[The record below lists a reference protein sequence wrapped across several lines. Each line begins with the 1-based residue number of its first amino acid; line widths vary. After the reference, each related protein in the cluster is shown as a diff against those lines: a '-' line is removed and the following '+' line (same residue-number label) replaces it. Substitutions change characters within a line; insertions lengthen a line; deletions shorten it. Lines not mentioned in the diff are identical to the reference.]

1 MSQRIVGMAA
11 FGVPSPIRWVLETRL
26 VANVV
31 VYLVPL
37 LITVGVLTL
46 DWSNGWPRF
55 NYNRERA
62 AEIGD
67 AGKKVAGDVR
77 DKIPDSVVDKVRDS
91 IPESLSLDKWK
102 NELAAVADKLPVDLP
117 NWATADNKEV
127 PVARTT
133 GPTIRIAS
141 FNIQVLGD
149 SKGSKPEV
157 MSVLAEVVQ
166 RFDVIAIQ
174 ELRAQTTGV
183 VDQLVSLANRDGRQ
197 YRYVAGQRLGR
208 TSSKEQYVFVY
219 DASRIN
225 LDPASV
231 VTVPDPQ
238 DFLHR
243 EPTIARFQV
252 RAEPGRTGFS
262 FILANIHTD
271 PDETDQELDA
281 LDDVFVSLQKN
292 AWREDDVILLGDL
305 NVDYKHLGQLG
316 QLPNIAYTVR
326 GEPTNTRGTKSYDNI
341 VFDRIATTEFV
352 GVAGVFNLQREF
364 GLSMDAAIDVSDHLP
379 VWAEFDA
386 YETGSSIALAA
397 ASQPIKPL
405 APHATVGR
413 ARIVENPLRRLRGYP
428 R

>member
-1 MSQRIVGMAA
+1 M
-11 FGVPSPIRWVLETRL
+11 
-26 VANVV
+26 
-31 VYLVPL
+31 
-37 LITVGVLTL
+37 
-46 DWSNGWPRF
+46 
-55 NYNRERA
+55 
-62 AEIGD
+62 
-67 AGKKVAGDVR
+67 R
-77 DKIPDSVVDKVRDS
+77 DKIPDNIVDKVKDS
-91 IPESLSLDKWK
+91 IPDSLSLDKWK

-117 NWATADNKEV
+117 TWPSTDNTEV
-127 PVARTT
+127 PVTRTT

-141 FNIQVLGD
+141 FNIQVLGE
-149 SKGSKPEV
+149 SKGSKPQV
-157 MSVLAEVVQ
+157 MSVLAQVVQ

-183 VDQLVSLANRDGRQ
+183 VDHLVSLANRGGRQ
-197 YRYVAGQRLGR
+197 YRYVAGPRLGR
-208 TSSKEQYVFVY
+208 TNSKEQYVFVY

-252 RAEPGRTGFS
+252 RVEPGRTGFS

-341 VFDRIATTEFV
+341 VFDRTATTEFV

-364 GLSMDAAIDVSDHLP
+364 GLSMDEAIDVSDHLP

-386 YETGSSIALAA
+386 YETGSNIALAA
-397 ASQPIKPL
+397 ASQPITSP
-405 APHATVGR
+405 ASQATTGR
-413 ARIVENPLRRLRGYP
+413 ARIVENPLRRLRGYQ